1 MSGRLAVVGGHGILG
16 STFALDAPLVDVDT
30 KRGPVAVRDAGDYLV
45 LQRHGVE
52 HYVPPHRIDHVAH
65 ATALQQLG
73 CDRIL
78 ALSSVGSLRLEHPVG
93 AVLAPDDFIAL
104 AHQPLSM
111 FDDVRAHTVP
121 GFDADWRT
129 RVVSVWSGA
138 TNGALRDGGVYW
150 QTTGPRF
157 ETAAEVRFI
166 AQFADVVGMTVGSEC
181 VVAGELGLAYA
192 AVCIVDNLANGLGE
206 RPLTMEEFETGK
218 AANRERLLEVLAR
231 IVPELAR

>member
-93 AVLAPDDFIAL
+93 AVLAPDDFIA
-104 AHQPLSM
+104 
-111 FDDVRAHTVP
+111 
-121 GFDADWRT
+121 
-129 RVVSVWSGA
+129 
-138 TNGALRDGGVYW
+138 
-150 QTTGPRF
+150 
-157 ETAAEVRFI
+157 
-166 AQFADVVGMTVGSEC
+166 QFADVVGMTVGSEC

-192 AVCIVDNLANGLGE
+192 AVCIVDNVANGLGE

-231 IVPELAR
+231 VVPELAR